1 MPDTVEGNALRGVM
15 QKCFSA
21 SGICGGGAATGR
33 TPPIFGGSRN
43 TKKRRPPMTRAELE
57 AALAWADWLARSKD
71 PGPALAMAKVTDRLK
86 EQYARIIVKTK
97 RFEEGNCP
105 ICGYN
110 GPGYFQPDKHPCAK
124 YYHRDYPL
132 DEALN
137 SGDGSY
143 KP

>member
-1 MPDTVEGNALRGVM
+1 MNRDALKAALEWANWIAGNGERPDNYCISIRERVAALSSALRD
-15 QKCFSA
+15 
-21 SGICGGGAATGR
+21 
-33 TPPIFGGSRN
+33 
-43 TKKRRPPMTRAELE
+43 
-57 AALAWADWLARSKD
+57 AWAEI
-71 PGPALAMAKVTDRLK
+71 DRLK
-86 EQYARIIVKTK
+86 EQYARIIVQTK

-124 YYHRDYPL
+124 YYHEAGINPSL

>member
-1 MPDTVEGNALRGVM
+1 
-15 QKCFSA
+15 
-21 SGICGGGAATGR
+21 
-33 TPPIFGGSRN
+33 
-43 TKKRRPPMTRAELE
+43 MTRKEIE
-57 AALAWADWLARSKD
+57 AALAECEGHTPGEWISDMGDIKGEKDGVNGGIIATVWGRITPKTTAANIAIVSLA
-71 PGPALAMAKVTDRLK
+71 PALASALREAWGEIDRLK
-86 EQYARIIVKTK
+86 GSIVKTK
-97 RFEEGNCP
+97 RFEQGNCP

-137 SGDGSY
+137 AGDGSY